1 MKYTDFYN
9 KRYTSSEV
17 VTHHSYNE
25 GIFDPLSKEVRKVF
39 PIDSYGRCADLL
51 SQYFNT
57 TDSLQQQK
65 ILSLLDSTN
74 VGKSTF
80 ASLPDKVK
88 LQLLKPRNL
97 QEPSELKEFTDYV
110 RNVLDSQLTAS
121 DTPSEA
127 KPSATPTETTP
138 SSTDNG

>member
-1 MKYTDFYN
+1 MKYTDFY
-9 KRYTSSEV
+9 KMRFTSSEV
-17 VTHHSYNE
+17 ATHHSFNE
-25 GIFDPLSKEVRKVF
+25 GIFDPLPMEVRKVF

-57 TDSLQQQK
+57 TDTLQQQK
-65 ILSLLDSTN
+65 ILSMLDSTN

-88 LQLLKPRNL
+88 LQLLKPRHL

-110 RNVLDSQLTAS
+110 RNVLDGQLTAPESSS
-121 DTPSEA
+121 DPAPSES
-127 KPSATPTETTP
+127 PSESAP
-138 SSTDNG
+138 SSNDNG

>member
-1 MKYTDFYN
+1 MKYTDFY
-9 KRYTSSEV
+9 RMRFTSSEV
-17 VTHHSYNE
+17 VTHHSFNE
-25 GIFDPLSKEVRKVF
+25 GIFDPLPTDVRKVF

-65 ILSLLDSTN
+65 ILSMLDSTN

-88 LQLLKPRNL
+88 LQLLKPRHL

-110 RNVLDSQLTAS
+110 RNVLDGQLIAS
-121 DTPSEA
+121 DSSSESAPSEP
-127 KPSATPTETTP
+127 PSESAP
-138 SSTDNG
+138 SSADNG

>member
-1 MKYTDFYN
+1 MKYTDYYKMRF
-9 KRYTSSEV
+9 TSSEV

-25 GIFDPLSKEVRKVF
+25 GIFDPLPTEIRQVF

-57 TDSLQQQK
+57 TDTLQQQK

-110 RNVLDSQLTAS
+110 RNVLDGQLSVS
-121 DTPSEA
+121 DSHSEPAPSELDTDPA
-127 KPSATPTETTP
+127 P
-138 SSTDNG
+138 SSSDNG

>member
-1 MKYTDFYN
+1 MKYTDFY
-9 KRYTSSEV
+9 KMRFTSSEV
-17 VTHHSYNE
+17 VTHHSFNE
-25 GIFDPLSKEVRKVF
+25 GIFDPLPTDVRKVF

-57 TDSLQQQK
+57 SDTLQKQK
-65 ILSLLDSTN
+65 ILSMLDSTN

-88 LQLLKPRNL
+88 LQLLKPRHL

-110 RNVLDSQLTAS
+110 RNVLDGQLTAS
-121 DTPSEA
+121 EPQSEPS
-127 KPSATPTETTP
+127 PSDPQSVPAQ
-138 SSTDNG
+138 SSSDNG